1 MLAIFVVQGALIGLL
16 GCFIGVVL
24 GVVLAINVGHIV
36 SFIEHAFHVAFLPQN
51 IYFVSALPSD
61 LQWSDVVTIGCV
73 SVFLSFVATLY
84 PSWRAARIEPAQ
96 ALRYE

>member
-1 MLAIFVVQGALIGLL
+1 M
-16 GCFIGVVL
+16 L
-24 GVVLAINVGHIV
+24 GVVLALNVGHV
-36 SFIEHAFHVAFLPQN
+36 VAFVEQVFHLQFLPQN